1 MISSGKKIPTVLLP
15 AELRF
20 AQTVTGNNLPWQLVC
35 TEFIHRYIHRLTIF
49 ISRELKDWHVN
60 FQEVCAFAHAG
71 FWQGHRE
78 PSFLLDNNSFNAEII
93 IIREEA
99 IVLKVPGPGF

>member
-1 MISSGKKIPTVLLP
+1 
-15 AELRF
+15 
-20 AQTVTGNNLPWQLVC
+20 
-35 TEFIHRYIHRLTIF
+35 
-49 ISRELKDWHVN
+49 VN

-93 IIREEA
+93 NIREEA